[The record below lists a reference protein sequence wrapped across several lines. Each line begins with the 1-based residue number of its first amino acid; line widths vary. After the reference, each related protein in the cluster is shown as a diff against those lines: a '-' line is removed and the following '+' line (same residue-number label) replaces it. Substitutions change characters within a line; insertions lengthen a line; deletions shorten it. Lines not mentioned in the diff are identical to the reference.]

1 MTLFD
6 RIVLLL
12 TGLTAIYLVV
22 RFIQDYRREG
32 RKPAYDIY
40 YIISFLVLLVAG
52 LILIAGGY
60 DVLANPLV
68 VIVAY
73 LIPFCLALGL
83 VAEFYPGMEKGYL
96 VFGII
101 GLVAIAVTR
110 YMEVGGWS
118 TVVLATWHSVAGLLI
133 FFLPMLIVKGGRAAS
148 SFIWVS
154 VGGFLIGVGGIALA
168 FLKAGAPILSADVI
182 FMILAPILLLMSL
195 SFTWGFVRKIMAYK
209 HEE

>member
-209 HEE
+209 HEG

>member
-1 MTLFD
+1 MPLFD

-32 RKPAYDIY
+32 RKPAYNIY

-60 DVLANPLV
+60 NVLSDPKV

-83 VAEFYPGMEKGYL
+83 VAEFYPGMEKGYMI
-96 VFGII
+96 FGII
-101 GLVAIAVTR
+101 GLIAIAVTR
-110 YMEVGGWS
+110 YVDVGGWA

-133 FFLPMLIVKGGRAAS
+133 FFLPILIVKGGRAPGG
-148 SFIWVS
+148 FIWVTI
-154 VGGFLIGVGGIALA
+154 GGFLIGVGGIALA
-168 FLKAGAPILSADVI
+168 FLRAGVPILSADVI
-182 FMILAPILLLMSL
+182 FTILAPILLLMSL
-195 SFTWGFVRKIMAYK
+195 SFAWGFVKKMLAYK
-209 HEE
+209 HEG